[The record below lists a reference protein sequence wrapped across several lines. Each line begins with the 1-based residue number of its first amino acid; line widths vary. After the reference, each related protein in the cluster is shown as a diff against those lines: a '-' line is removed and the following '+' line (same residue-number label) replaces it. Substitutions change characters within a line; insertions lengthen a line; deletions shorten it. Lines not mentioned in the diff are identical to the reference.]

1 MYIKSAYQ
9 QSGDNAKLQL
19 AVPVV
24 YRSSSSCLEF
34 YYHMYGASMGT
45 LNVINGNA
53 TIFTKSGDQG
63 DYWRQVKRTVNLSD
77 VVSMLLCPLEPG
89 VLKSN
94 YSKLKYPSR
103 DFNYPVMLII
113 LCL

>member
-19 AVPVV
+19 AVPLA
-24 YRSSSSCLEF
+24 YRSTSSCLEF

-63 DYWRQVKRTVNLSD
+63 DYWRQVKRTVNLTD
-77 VVSMLLCPLEPG
+77 VVSMLLCPLEP

-94 YSKLKYPSR
+94 NCKHPSR
-103 DFNYPVMLII
+103 EFNYPVML
-113 LCL
+113 CL